1 MKHVGKMKNNSAR
14 VVIVYRTLPGEPNNC
29 LVVGTQGLGD
39 SYHDTLMSLIEHDAA
54 QQANELADILAV
66 RKFPDGSVMLGFLH
80 ANGHLKKVATN
91 AVLVTPDSQTQI
103 PLDELNKI
111 IATQKGVRVED
122 LAVNDGSEKPSRSK
136 VSVSEVAIGDGT
148 GKATVTQP
156 APAANLRTTVNETLE
171 MSPAEMRSRAD
182 ALYKEAA
189 ALRKNADAQD
199 PPKSK
204 KTAVVTDAA

>member
-14 VVIVYRTLPGEPNNC
+14 LAVVYRTLPGDPLSA

-39 SYHDTLMSLIEHDAA
+39 SYHDTLMSLIESDSA

-66 RKFPDGSVMLGFLH
+66 RKFPDGSVMLGYLH
-80 ANGHLKKVATN
+80 ENGHLKKVSTN
-91 AVLVTPDSQTQI
+91 MVLMTPDSQTQL

-111 IATQKGVRVED
+111 IADQKGVSVED
-122 LAVNDGSEKPSRSK
+122 LAVNDGSEPVAKTTKK
-136 VSVSEVAIGDGT
+136 VEVSES
-148 GKATVTQP
+148 KSSF
-156 APAANLRTTVNETLE
+156 E
-171 MSPAEMRSRAD
+171 MTPAEMRSRAD

-189 ALRKNADAQD
+189 QLRKTADELD

-204 KTAVVTDAA
+204 KKVAEVEA